1 MGWCSV
7 IRSVLLRNLLL
18 DGHSEDI
25 SQLTH
30 FGWLAAGSEPLPLNG
45 CALGVA
51 AGCPRLPQ
59 S

>member
-18 DGHSEDI
+18 DGHTEDI

-30 FGWLAAGSEPLPLNG
+30 FGWLAQ
-45 CALGVA
+45 ALSR
-51 AGCPRLPQ
+51 CR
-59 S
+59 

>member
-7 IRSVLLRNLLL
+7 IRSVLLRNVLL

-30 FGWLAAGSEPLPLNG
+30 FGLQQ
-45 CALGVA
+45 ALSR
-51 AGCPRLPQ
+51 CR
-59 S
+59 